1 MMCYKCRY
9 KDFTI
14 DEYPCNECSLTKNHD
29 LYTDENV
36 TTKDVFVLFAEIR
49 KLNENVQRL
58 IEKVDAK
65 GE

>member
-1 MMCYKCRY
+1 MDCYTCRFR
-9 KDFTI
+9 DFTA
-14 DEYPCNECSLTKNHD
+14 DEYPCSECTLTKNHD
-29 LYTDENV
+29 LYTGEND
-36 TTKDVFVLFAEIR
+36 TTRDMFVLFAEIR